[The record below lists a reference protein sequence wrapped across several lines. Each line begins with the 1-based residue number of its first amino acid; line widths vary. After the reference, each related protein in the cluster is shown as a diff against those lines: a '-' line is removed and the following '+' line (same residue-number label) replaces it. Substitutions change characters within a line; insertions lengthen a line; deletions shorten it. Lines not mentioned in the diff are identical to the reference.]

1 MRRFALLPLLLI
13 AGAATAAKPPSDH
26 AMQRLLFVAPSGKP
40 YRGEPGQPYPSAAW
54 FADAD
59 TNHDGKLTRAEYR
72 ANFISYFDTLDTNH
86 DGEIDPNE
94 IEHYENDILPETHM
108 TGGGFAGYAASEAM
122 SSASG
127 DDSGSDD
134 NSPKQPPEQ
143 PGGASFFGFFHFAE
157 PIVWMDTNFNRG
169 ISRDEFAAGAD
180 RSWRMLNPD
189 GKPWL
194 TPADLPKTQAQR

>member
-1 MRRFALLPLLLI
+1 MRSIVLLPLALL
-13 AGAATAAKPPSDH
+13 AATGATAAKLPSDH
-26 AMQRLLFVAPSGKP
+26 AMQRMLFVAPNGKP
-40 YRGEPGQPYPSAAW
+40 YRGAPGQPYPSAAW
-54 FADAD
+54 FAEADA
-59 TNHDGKLTRAEYR
+59 NHDGKLTRAEYR
-72 ANFISYFDTLDTNH
+72 AAFIAYFDTLDINH

-108 TGGGFAGYAASEAM
+108 TGGGFAGYAASEAQA
-122 SSASG
+122 SAG
-127 DDSGSDD
+127 DDDSSDG
-134 NSPKQPPEQ
+134 PKQPPEQ

-194 TPADLPKTQAQR
+194 TLSDLPKTQAQR